1 MTKQH
6 EQDGVEQVIEDLKQ
20 EVSKEISTTMND
32 PSQHTKLL
40 KLIDTIQQLG
50 IAYYFEEEINQAL
63 QHIYDAYGDKWTWTN
78 TSLWFRLMRQ
88 QGFFVSSDIFNQYK
102 DKEGGFKKLFKNDVH
117 WLIELYEAS
126 YMSVPGEDILDE
138 ALCFTKTCLRDIAS
152 DPVSQKSIVASEI
165 QEALK
170 QPLHKRFPRL
180 HAIHYIPFYERQ
192 PSHNKSFLKLAKLG
206 FNQLQ
211 SLHKKELSQICKWWK
226 GFDVANNLPYARN
239 RPVECYFWT
248 LAVYFEP
255 QYSVSRVF
263 LARFMLL
270 QTILDDTYDA
280 YGTYKELQKF
290 TVAIERWS
298 IVSSDELPEYMKLIY
313 QILMNL
319 FEEMKEILSKDGKA
333 SHLNYIK
340 EAMIE
345 YVQSYMTEAKWT
357 NEGYMPTMEEHLK
370 VSYLSIGYKLA
381 LIAGFAAMGN
391 VITKETF
398 EWALKNPPLVTTCCR
413 LCRTVDD
420 IATHKEEKDRK
431 HVASSI
437 ECYMNQYGVS
447 EKQTYELFNKRVEDV
462 WKEVNKE
469 FVTCKDVTLPI
480 TTRVMN
486 FARSMEVLYK
496 NKDHFTNV
504 GEELIKHINSLL
516 VDVVIA

>member
-1 MTKQH
+1 
-6 EQDGVEQVIEDLKQ
+6 
-20 EVSKEISTTMND
+20 MND

-50 IAYYFEEEINQAL
+50 IAYYFEDEIEQAL
-63 QHIYDAYGDKWTWTN
+63 QHIYDAYGDKWTRAN

-138 ALCFTKTCLRDIAS
+138 ALCFTRTCLRDIAS
-152 DPVSQKSIVASEI
+152 DPVSQKSSVAYEI

-170 QPLHKRFPRL
+170 QPLNKSLPRL
-180 HAIHYIPFYERQ
+180 HAVRYIPFYERQ
-192 PSHNKSFLKLAKLG
+192 PYHNKPLLKLAKLG
-206 FNQLQ
+206 FNRLQ

-239 RPVECYFWT
+239 SPVECYFWA

-255 QYSVSRVF
+255 QYSTSRVF
-263 LARFMLL
+263 LARIFFL

-280 YGTYKELQKF
+280 YGTYEELQKF
-290 TVAIERWS
+290 SEAIERDEGNLVKGGKS
-298 IVSSDELPEYMKLIY
+298 IPSQLY
-313 QILMNL
+313 QR
-319 FEEMKEILSKDGKA
+319 G
-333 SHLNYIK
+333 
-340 EAMIE
+340 
-345 YVQSYMTEAKWT
+345 T
-357 NEGYMPTMEEHLK
+357 
-370 VSYLSIGYKLA
+370 

-391 VITKETF
+391 VITKESF
-398 EWALKNPPLVTTCCR
+398 EWALNNPPLVTTCCR

-420 IATHKEEKDRK
+420 IATHKAEKDRK

-469 FVTCKDVTLPI
+469 FITCKDVTLPI
-480 TTRVMN
+480 TMRVINFTR
-486 FARSMEVLYK
+486 SLEVFYK